1 MKNKIV
7 HDAMIL
13 TVITLVAG
21 FLLGLVH
28 EITLEP
34 ISKANYEIEQN
45 AYKNVFADAASFE
58 AYADFDAEAATQAA
72 IDAGFANDLVEGAQ
86 VALDASG
93 NQLGYV
99 ITVTSTEGSQANI
112 TLSMGVTMEGVL
124 NGYATTA
131 ISETPGLGSKV
142 ADADFKSQFEGKSV
156 EVYTVTK
163 TGASSESEIDA
174 LSGATISTR
183 AVTNAVNA
191 GLAYFRSIGGAQ

>member
-34 ISKANYEIEQN
+34 IAKANYEIEQN

-58 AYADFDAEAATQAA
+58 AYEDFDAEAATQAA

-191 GLAYFRSIGGAQ
+191 VLAYFRSIGGAQ

>member
-7 HDAMIL
+7 HDAVIL

-28 EITLEP
+28 DITLEP
-34 ISKANYEIEQN
+34 IAKANYDKEQT
-45 AYKNVFADAASFE
+45 AYRNVFADAASFE
-58 AYADFDAEAATQAA
+58 EYQDFDSEAATQTAV
-72 IDAGFANDLVEGAQ
+72 DAGFANDLIEGAQ

-93 NQLGYV
+93 NTLGYV

-112 TLSMGVTMEGVL
+112 TLSMGVTLEGVL
-124 NGYATTA
+124 NGYATTS

-142 ADADFKSQFEGKSV
+142 ADADFKSQFEGKNV
-156 EVYTVTK
+156 EEYTVTK
-163 TGASSESEIDA
+163 TGSTSDSEIDA
-174 LSGATISTR
+174 LSGATISSR

-191 GLAYFRSIGGAQ
+191 GLAYFRSIGGGN